1 LRRGR
6 RRHPEHLDEQQPLRS
21 SRTDLV
27 AVRLLDQIRTRVGLQ
42 SFGGISRRDAS
53 GSEEM

>member
-1 LRRGR
+1 LQRGR

-42 SFGGISRRDAS
+42 SFGGISRRDEGVRFS
-53 GSEEM
+53 V